1 MPRGRPRLAFL
12 EGPSIRRPK
21 VASREGIDHRPD
33 FLSGMSP
40 ASIRYIDGLRKWRG
54 KAKPLSDVE
63 QRILDACLWL
73 ESLTGKPR
81 NKTAIVAALAN
92 IPHTGSASDWMTIL
106 KKRAFVEFE
115 DLTIRLRVSGRSN
128 ANPPGATP
136 TIEALHAR
144 IVENQ
149 WGPYRR
155 GLKALIERYPL
166 TYSRA
171 EFAAAADI
179 QAESFSLDHS
189 IKSLLRQGLIK
200 YTADYNLTASAA
212 LFPATVKTDSTPS
225 IGMPVKALAPLFG
238 MTPRAIRS
246 AIGTGVFPI
255 PTYLDQGRR
264 YADRQVVKD
273 YFAAKQAA
281 SSAALADA
289 T

>member
-1 MPRGRPRLAFL
+1 
-12 EGPSIRRPK
+12 
-21 VASREGIDHRPD
+21 
-33 FLSGMSP
+33 MSP

-63 QRILDACLWL
+63 QRILDACLW
-73 ESLTGKPR
+73 
-81 NKTAIVAALAN
+81 
-92 IPHTGSASDWMTIL
+92 
-106 KKRAFVEFE
+106 
-115 DLTIRLRVSGRSN
+115 
-128 ANPPGATP
+128 
-136 TIEALHAR
+136 
-144 IVENQ
+144 
-149 WGPYRR
+149 
-155 GLKALIERYPL
+155 
-166 TYSRA
+166 
-171 EFAAAADI
+171 
-179 QAESFSLDHS
+179 
-189 IKSLLRQGLIK
+189 RQGLIK
-200 YTADYNLTASAA
+200 YTADYKLTASAA